1 MKVANLI
8 DAGAHHRLDDWS
20 EKPEL
25 PSVREVLG
33 HLVCVQQH
41 LERHAKGMWT
51 ISHAL
56 LELSKDILR
65 IYRDHGDSLLTK
77 CNLVR

>member
-8 DAGAHHRLDDWS
+8 DAGAHRRLDHLDDWS

-41 LERHAKGMWT
+41 LERHAKGTWT

-56 LELSKDILR
+56 LELSKDKIL
-65 IYRDHGDSLLTK
+65 
-77 CNLVR
+77 